1 MQLAQNYINVYHQ
14 DKGLDETTFSEKRS
28 FFLCHLMLYLNLKEN
43 ISFKV
48 GGMKKL
54 HFHYI

>member
-14 DKGLDETTFSEKRS
+14 AKGLDETTFSEKRS

-43 ISFKV
+43 IKV